1 MELVGEGFG
10 KVKVKE
16 GDDCSL
22 GTTNPFTPKS

>member
-1 MELVGEGFG
+1 MKAESMALR
-10 KVKVKE
+10 KVKE

>member
-1 MELVGEGFG
+1 MELEGDLFWR
-10 KVKVKE
+10 VKVKE